1 MTAMKTNLPT
11 SCVLLGLIFLG
22 TSSEARGAPGRW
34 YLEKSTDPIL
44 VEARKADLNFVGPE
58 KGNQATAEELYL
70 RFISQHPTDPL
81 VFYIYY
87 HLGHM
92 YSGWVDPRWQK
103 KYGHVRDDARARRFF
118 LEAVKHHP
126 SEKTSDTLTRARVSA
141 ASLAPTSE
149 EQVAEYLA
157 VCKSLLAYKQPD
169 ELLKALWRTPEQIAR
184 TERSDGAKAAFRKQ
198 VWENREGMLFVASQ
212 NMVAIAEHAQKTKGL
227 PLLDTIIKEL
237 PADTLAVK
245 LAKEKKAEITK
256 KKKANGSNSNRA
268 KDAGPQGS
276 RSPGVR
282 PTKA

>member
-11 SCVLLGLIFLG
+11 SCVLLGLILLG
-22 TSSEARGAPGRW
+22 TSSDARGAPGRW

-44 VEARKADLNFVGPE
+44 VEARKADLRFAGPE

-70 RFISQHPTDPL
+70 RFISQNPTDPL
-81 VFYIYY
+81 VCYIYY

-92 YSGWVDPRWQK
+92 YSDWADPR
-103 KYGHVRDDARARRFF
+103 YGHVRDDARARQFF

-126 SEKTSDTLTRARVSA
+126 SGKTGDTLIGAQVCA
-141 ASLAPTSE
+141 AALAPTPE

-245 LAKEKKAEITK
+245 LARK
-256 KKKANGSNSNRA
+256 R
-268 KDAGPQGS
+268 
-276 RSPGVR
+276 R
-282 PTKA
+282 PK

>member
-11 SCVLLGLIFLG
+11 SCVLLGLILLS
-22 TSSEARGAPGRW
+22 TSSDARGAPSRGH
-34 YLEKSTDPIL
+34 LEKSTDPIL

-58 KGNQATAEELYL
+58 KSNQATAEELYL

-81 VFYIYY
+81 VCYIYY

-92 YSGWVDPRWQK
+92 YSDWVDPRWRK
-103 KYGHVRDDARARRFF
+103 KYDHVRDDVRARRFF
-118 LEAVKHHP
+118 LEAVNHHP
-126 SEKTSDTLTRARVSA
+126 SGKTSDTLTRAQVSA

-157 VCKSLLAYKQPD
+157 ICKSLLAYKQPD
-169 ELLKALWRTPEQIAR
+169 ELLKALWRTPEQIAMM
-184 TERSDGAKAAFRKQ
+184 ERSTGVKDSLRKQ
-198 VWENREGMLFVASQ
+198 VWKNRERMLFVASQ

-256 KKKANGSNSNRA
+256 KKKANGSNSNPE
-268 KDAGPQGS
+268 KDAGPQDS
-276 RSPGVR
+276 RSPGAR